1 MTRIKNFFKSTGTR
15 AKTDRLD
22 AIHIALF
29 AQKMQPEPRDFP
41 EIERLELEYWVA
53 RRRQILDMLRMER
66 NRLAICSN
74 GLVQANL
81 EAHIA
86 FLEGQLK
93 ETDAALESRVAA
105 SSIWSAL
112 SETLQSVPGVGRV
125 TVETLIAM
133 LPELAG

>member
-1 MTRIKNFFKSTGTR
+1 
-15 AKTDRLD
+15 
-22 AIHIALF
+22 
-29 AQKMQPEPRDFP
+29 
-41 EIERLELEYWVA
+41 
-53 RRRQILDMLRMER
+53 MER

-81 EAHIA
+81 EQHIA

-93 ETDAALESRVAA
+93 ESDAALESRVAA
-105 SSIWSAL
+105 SSVWSAL